1 MGFSKLLALGWIH
14 KSGNIGES
22 ESNFPGLGM
31 PISTIL
37 CIIFPNVAASIPP
50 GRYDDFISLN
60 SEIIGLELIP
70 PLVSI
75 QWRLEHW
82 LNIESRLGW
91 IFTTDNKSSRG
102 SIFSVDKFENFLAIL
117 SLRKIFY

>member
-1 MGFSKLLALGWIH
+1 
-14 KSGNIGES
+14 
-22 ESNFPGLGM
+22 M

-75 QWRLEHW
+75 Q
-82 LNIESRLGW
+82 
-91 IFTTDNKSSRG
+91 
-102 SIFSVDKFENFLAIL
+102 
-117 SLRKIFY
+117 